1 MSALPLAEIF
11 ADERMAQLVREK
23 VTAQGFYLDDA
34 TAIAL
39 LHEMGVAT
47 APERVALV
55 KLGFELGCCARA
67 RAEAL
72 RLLPSAGRG

>member
-11 ADERMAQLVREK
+11 ADERMAQVVREK
-23 VTAQGFYLDDA
+23 VTAHGFYLDDA
-34 TAIAL
+34 TAISL
-39 LHEMGVAT
+39 LREIGAEAT
-47 APERVALV
+47 SERVGLV

-67 RAEAL
+67 RGEAL